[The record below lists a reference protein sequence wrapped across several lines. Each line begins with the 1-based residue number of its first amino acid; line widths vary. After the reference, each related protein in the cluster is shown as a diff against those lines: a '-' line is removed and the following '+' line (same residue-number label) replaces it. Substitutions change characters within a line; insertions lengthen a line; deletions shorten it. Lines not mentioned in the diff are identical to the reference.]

1 MYFRRKR
8 QIFQLLE
15 TNQSGHPSSRWFDFF
30 LMGLISLNVFFVII
44 GTVESIADRYG
55 VFLRGFEIF
64 SVVIFTAEYI
74 LRVWTCTLYHPY
86 AHPIWGRIR
95 YILTP
100 LAIIDLLAITPF
112 YLPLLFPD
120 LRFLR
125 AIRLFRLFRLLKMGR
140 YSQTLKGLARVLKA
154 KREDLVISF
163 FTISILL
170 VFSSSLIYFI
180 EHEAQPEAFPNIPAS
195 MWWGV
200 VTLTTVGYG
209 DVYPITPI
217 GKVLGAALAI
227 LGIGIFAL
235 PAGILASGF
244 AEELEKRQKRRY
256 RSQQV
261 VADKVCPHCGK
272 RLDVPPTET
281 ESSKHGE

>member
-8 QIFQLLE
+8 QIFQILE
-15 TNQSGHPSSRWFDFF
+15 ANHPQAASRWFDMF
-30 LMGLISLNVFFVII
+30 LMGLIFLNIFFVII
-44 GTVESIADRYG
+44 GTVDSIARQYD
-55 VFLRGFEIF
+55 FLLKGFEIF
-64 SVVIFTAEYI
+64 SVIFFTAEYI
-74 LRVWTCTLYHPY
+74 LRVWTCTLYHQY

-100 LAIIDLLAITPF
+100 LAIIDLLAIAPF

-140 YSQTLKGLARVLKA
+140 YSQTLKGLVRVLKA

-163 FTISILL
+163 FTIFILL

-180 EHEAQPEAFPNIPAS
+180 EHEVQPEAFPNIPAS

-244 AEELEKRQKRRY
+244 AEELEKRQKRRS

-261 VADKVCPHCGK
+261 VTEKICPHCGQ
-272 RLDVPPTET
+272 RLDVPPKNTQ
-281 ESSKHGE
+281 HGE

>member
-15 TNQSGHPSSRWFDFF
+15 TNQSNHPASRWFDIF
-30 LMGLISLNVFFVII
+30 LMGLIGFNIFFVIV
-44 GTVESIADRYG
+44 GTVDSIAQRYDG
-55 VFLRGFEIF
+55 FLKGFEVF
-64 SVVIFTAEYI
+64 SVAVFTIEYI
-74 LRVWTCTLYHPY
+74 LRVWTCTLYHQF
-86 AHPIWGRIR
+86 AHPIWGRIH
-95 YILTP
+95 YIFTP
-100 LAIIDLLAITPF
+100 LALIDLLAIAPF

-125 AIRLFRLFRLLKMGR
+125 ALRLFRLFRLLKMGR

-170 VFSSSLIYFI
+170 VFSSSLIYFV

-217 GKVLGAALAI
+217 GKVLGAALAV

-244 AEELEKRQKRRY
+244 AEELEKRRERRS
-256 RSQQV
+256 RTQQI
-261 VADKVCPHCGK
+261 AAEKFCPHCGK
-272 RLDVPPTET
+272 RLDVPPTNPRNHE
-281 ESSKHGE
+281 